1 MKIDRVRIH
10 NFRCFPNLD
19 LNFTHT
25 HALVGENG
33 SGKTA
38 VLEAI
43 SLATSSGLP
52 YLNEQDFHNADV
64 GNISIEVMFDE
75 PFISRIPDGYTTQD
89 IICQSVLMTAHRR
102 EKAAAGK
109 ALSEPFVIE
118 KFAVPT
124 EYSEQNK
131 PRISTE
137 DLRVNIP
144 SSIVKTVSGYES
156 PRKTGSSFKFTTN
169 RLTLQ
174 NDMINFPDIFYFDR
188 DREEQAK
195 VGYNSLLQK
204 VAKDLN
210 WRYRKDWDQVSIK
223 DKWEAFYA
231 VVIATV
237 EGPKTGRIIEPI
249 RAKMKQIAGVEFD
262 NLELGLVDIEQPFLH
277 SFFSRR
283 DGTNQIDQKRF
294 GSGISILLAYFLLDT
309 ISKLS
314 KEKIIFLIDEPE
326 LHLHPQLQQSLFK
339 VFRESEFQTIYTT
352 QSDCFI
358 SIADWQ
364 SVSRFEPSFNV
375 APKTADLENQLEGHK
390 LTEHLDEIKKWHQHE
405 SVFFRE
411 DNQIFFARK
420 CLLVEGPAEKYG
432 LPILAKKLDKN
443 IDGITIVS
451 CNGKGKIP
459 YYQLLCKSFGIPFFT
474 LFDLDGRQVTDGDNK
489 RPYDWAIST
498 ARYTFITSLE
508 DVLGINASTAHKASE
523 TLVLIDTMSATH
535 VPQVIKDALVA
546 IQTWG
551 QA

>member
-1 MKIDRVRIH
+1 MQISNVKLK
-10 NFRCFPNLD
+10 NFRCFKELD

-38 VLEAI
+38 ILEAI
-43 SLATSSGLP
+43 SMATSGGLP
-52 YLNEQDFHNADV
+52 YLNEQDFHNADE
-64 GNISIEVMFDE
+64 GNISIEIIFDE

-89 IICQSVLMTAHRR
+89 IFCQSVLMTAHRR

-109 ALSEPFVIE
+109 ALSEPFVVE
-118 KFAVPT
+118 KYAVPI

-131 PRISTE
+131 PVISTG

-144 SSIVKTVSGYES
+144 NSIVKTASGYES

-188 DREEQAK
+188 DREEQAR

-223 DKWEAFYA
+223 DKWEAFYTT
-231 VVIATV
+231 VIATV
-237 EGPKTGRIIEPI
+237 EDPKNGRIIEPI
-249 RAKMKQIAGVEFD
+249 RNKMKQIAGVEFD

-358 SIADWQ
+358 SVADWQ
-364 SVSRFEPSFNV
+364 SVSRFEPGFNV
-375 APKTADLENQLEGHK
+375 APKTTDLEGQLEGSK
-390 LTEHLDEIKKWHQHE
+390 LSEHLDEIKKWHQHE

-432 LPILAKKLDKN
+432 LPVLARKLDKHL
-443 IDGITIVS
+443 DGITIVS

-474 LFDLDGRQVTDGDNK
+474 LFDLDGRQTTEGDNK
-489 RPYDWAIST
+489 RPHDWAIPT
-498 ARYTFITSLE
+498 ARHTFITSLE
-508 DVLGINASTAHKASE
+508 TILGTNANTTHKATE
-523 TLVLIDTMSATH
+523 TLVQIDAMNATG
-535 VPQVIKDALVA
+535 VAQEIKDALDKIDVWSRA
-546 IQTWG
+546 
-551 QA
+551 